1 MLHLPLKLCH
11 SALLTEGREGVQEP
25 LILAT
30 VICEQPHI
38 SNLLLIKI
46 HLRSGY
52 IIRPFTQKYFCL
64 LMIVSIFLY
73 CEHLTG
79 SSLPYS
85 LLRLSRAVVLVH
97 GCHIQTRSLMPRSVA
112 TTTPQAMGQ
121 PSFLSPTRLPLSL
134 KLLLLLQALPIMS
147 ASPIPAPSPG
157 LCGGLYDCTST
168 ENSLLTHFARLP
180 DISTCRALCLEDA
193 RCQHFTFNYQPA
205 EESLYPG
212 ACFLLTSCTSKR
224 PGASQWVSEARDCA
238 VLPAPPTLPRH
249 FRDLVVLVRTQ

>member
-1 MLHLPLKLCH
+1 M
-11 SALLTEGREGVQEP
+11 
-25 LILAT
+25 
-30 VICEQPHI
+30 
-38 SNLLLIKI
+38 
-46 HLRSGY
+46 
-52 IIRPFTQKYFCL
+52 
-64 LMIVSIFLY
+64 
-73 CEHLTG
+73 
-79 SSLPYS
+79 
-85 LLRLSRAVVLVH
+85 H